1 MRPNFR
7 ILANQQDVTN
17 TLRDRLLSLRITDEA
32 GTQSD
37 TVEIQLDDRDATI
50 QWPRHGAELDIF
62 LGADESQLTR
72 MGLYIVD
79 EIEHSGSPSTLT
91 IRGKAADMRASIKAP
106 KTRSWDGITLGALV
120 KTIAGEQGLTA
131 KIANQLASFPVG
143 HIDQSNESDLHL
155 LTRMA
160 RQHGAIS
167 KPVAGFLV
175 FVPKGESKSATGQS
189 LPLMDIPKHHITRHR
204 MSQAERGKYPS
215 VNAYWHDSNTA
226 EKQRVVVGEG
236 KPVYAIRHTY
246 NNAQEATNA
255 ALATL
260 QRLQRGIATL
270 SLTLLGRPKLQAEGR
285 IRIAGIR
292 DPVNG
297 EWIIN
302 RVEHQLDSSGLQTR
316 CDAEIPNN

>member
-1 MRPNFR
+1 MRPNVS
-7 ILANQQDVTN
+7 ILADQQDVTN
-17 TLRDRLLSLRITDEA
+17 TIRDRLLSLRISDEA

-62 LGADESQLTR
+62 LGADENPLIR

-79 EIEHSGSPSTLT
+79 EIEHSGPPSTVT

-120 KTIAGEQGLTA
+120 QTIAGEHGLTA
-131 KIANQLASFPVG
+131 KIIDQLASIAIE
-143 HIDQSNESDLHL
+143 HIDQTNESDLHL
-155 LTRMA
+155 LTRLA

-175 FVPKGESKSATGQS
+175 FVPKGEAKSATGQP
-189 LPLMDIPKHHITRHR
+189 LPLTNIPKHHITRHR
-204 MSQAERGKYPS
+204 MTQAERGKYPS
-215 VNAYWHDSNTA
+215 VKAYWHDSNTA
-226 EKQRVVVGEG
+226 EKQSVFVGDNQ
-236 KPVYAIRHTY
+236 PVYAIRHTY
-246 NNAQEATNA
+246 NNAQEATSA

-260 QRLQRGIATL
+260 QRLQRGTATL
-270 SLTLLGRPKLQAEGR
+270 SLTLLGRPELQAEGR

-302 RVEHQLDSSGLQTR
+302 RVEHQLDTSGLQTR
-316 CDAEIPNN
+316 CDAEDPNH